1 MSENPFIRI
10 GVIIGLIIGVYIG
23 LSKEALLQLG
33 LSVVRNLQIKSLLL
47 LLLLLYKIDLI
58 FVCLFVL

>member
-10 GVIIGLIIGVYIG
+10 GVIIGLIRGVYIG

-33 LSVVRNLQIKSLLL
+33 LSVVCNLQIKSL

-58 FVCLFVL
+58 FVCLSVL